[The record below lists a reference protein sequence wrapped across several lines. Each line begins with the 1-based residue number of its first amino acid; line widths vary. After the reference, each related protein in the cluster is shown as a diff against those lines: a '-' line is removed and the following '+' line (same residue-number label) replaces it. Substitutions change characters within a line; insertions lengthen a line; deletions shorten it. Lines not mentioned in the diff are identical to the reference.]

1 MPEYSRS
8 DTRTDWQAQAGAHAP
23 GPGER
28 PSGWAGWLVF
38 AGVMLAVVGLFQ
50 AMTGLT
56 AILDDG
62 FFVVRSDSL
71 IISVDYAYWG
81 WAHLLLGVVAIVAAA
96 LLLRGNVV
104 GRVLAG
110 IIAAVSILLHL
121 AFLPAYPWWSVLAI
135 AFNVIVL
142 YAITMHGAE
151 LHSRR

>member
-8 DTRTDWQAQAGAHAP
+8 DTRTDWQAQAGVHAP
-23 GPGER
+23 RPGER
-28 PSGWAGWLVF
+28 PTGWAGWLVF
-38 AGVMLAVVGLFQ
+38 AGIMLAVVGLFQ

-56 AILDDG
+56 ALLDDG

-71 IISVDYAYWG
+71 IISVDYTYWG
-81 WAHLLLGVVAIVAAA
+81 WAHLVLGTVAVVAAG

-104 GRVLAG
+104 GRVMAG
-110 IIAAVSILLHL
+110 IIAVVSVLVHL

-135 AFNVIVL
+135 GFNVLVL

-151 LHSRR
+151 LKSTR